1 MNKIKKIFFIL
12 ILITPT
18 FSYTNEKNEEFDGK
32 GGRDDISY
40 LNAKN
45 SNFKKGNDALKQA
58 LKLKKKNKF
67 KKSNKRLEK
76 AVNYFVLAN
85 KENPNNLQ
93 ILNLLGFSYNLLGDT
108 IMSEIYYTDA
118 LIIDPKNNLIN
129 QKLGELYFN
138 TKRIDLA
145 KQRLDLLVNCNCREY
160 VELKKVI
167 SGTK

>member
-12 ILITPT
+12 ILIIPT

-32 GGRDDISY
+32 GGRDDLSY

-58 LKLKKKNKF
+58 LKLEKKNKF

-118 LIIDPKNNLIN
+118 LIIDPKNSLIN

>member
-1 MNKIKKIFFIL
+1 MKKIKKIFFIF
-12 ILITPT
+12 IIIIPT
-18 FSYTNEKNEEFDGK
+18 FSFAEEKSKEFDGK
-32 GGRDDISY
+32 GGRDDLSY

-118 LIIDPKNNLIN
+118 LIIDPKNSLIN

>member
-12 ILITPT
+12 ILIIPT

-32 GGRDDISY
+32 GGRDDLSY

-118 LIIDPKNNLIN
+118 LIIDPKNSLIN